1 MTIDNK
7 ENIAILVVPKKKTLN
22 KGGKKIKKT
31 EISFHIPTFLMDTIH
46 RLVIKHH
53 HHLYKYLRI
62 EFALNLKSP
71 SVKAIRFL
79 LKKITATK
87 KKAKE
92 NSRFPFYLSCV
103 SFK

>member
-1 MTIDNK
+1 M
-7 ENIAILVVPKKKTLN
+7 
-22 KGGKKIKKT
+22 
-31 EISFHIPTFLMDTIH
+31 HTIH

-71 SVKAIRFL
+71 SVKAICFL

-87 KKAKE
+87 KKLKKTQGFHFIYPASVLNKY
-92 NSRFPFYLSCV
+92 SRRPHL
-103 SFK
+103 KQKK

>member
-1 MTIDNK
+1 
-7 ENIAILVVPKKKTLN
+7 
-22 KGGKKIKKT
+22 
-31 EISFHIPTFLMDTIH
+31 MDVIH

-53 HHLYKYLRI
+53 HDLYKYLRI

-71 SVKAIRFL
+71 LVKAICFL